1 MNKIYAHIE
10 KKYKNFGLN
19 IKIDTSA
26 RILGILGASGC
37 GKSMSLKSIA
47 GILTPDRGK
56 ICIGERVVYESDR
69 RIDLAPQKRKI
80 GYLFQ
85 NYALFP
91 NMTVYQNI
99 AAAAKQKS
107 AAEELLSKFHLE
119 EMAGMYPAR
128 LSGGQQQR
136 TALARIL
143 ASCPEA
149 LLLDEPFSAMDSY
162 LKEELQLELKERLRN
177 FGGPVMI
184 VSHDRDELYR
194 LCDQI
199 LIMDEGKNII
209 CKETKSLFD
218 NPEKMQAARLTGCKN
233 ISKAVRVGEQAVRAE
248 EWGVTFTVKKDIPK
262 GLKYVGV
269 RARDFLPDDEQ
280 GFLKVKALDVT
291 DSPFER
297 TILFHNADN
306 PKGTMWLKMDDKK
319 GAIPKSVYV
328 KEEKI
333 LLLE

>member
-1 MNKIYAHIE
+1 MNHIYAQIE
-10 KKYKNFGLN
+10 KKYKNFELN
-19 IKIDTSA
+19 IKIDTPA

-37 GKSMSLKSIA
+37 GKSMSLQSIA
-47 GILTPDRGK
+47 GILTPDKGK
-56 ICIGERVVYESDR
+56 ICIGERVVYDSDR
-69 RIDLAPQKRKI
+69 RINLTPQKRKI

-99 AAAAKQKS
+99 AVAAKQKS
-107 AAEELLSKFHLE
+107 AVEELLIKFYLE
-119 EMAGMYPAR
+119 EVAGLYPAR

-162 LKEELQLELKERLRN
+162 LKEELQLELKERLQN
-177 FGGPVMI
+177 FDGPVMI

-194 LCDQI
+194 LCDHI
-199 LIMDEGKNII
+199 LIMDEGKDII

-233 ISKAVRVGEQAVRAE
+233 ISKAVRVGEREVYAR
-248 EWGVTFTVKKDIPK
+248 EWGVTFTVKRDIPEN
-262 GLKYVGV
+262 LRYVGI
-269 RARDFLPDDEQ
+269 RAHDFLPDDER
-280 GFLKVKALDVT
+280 GFLQVKVLDVT

-297 TILFHNADN
+297 IILFQNARN

-319 GAIPKSVYV
+319 GTVPEKVYV
-328 KEEKI
+328 NEEKI